1 VNDITK
7 YVAKWKLNPHA
18 PWPKDPKEYQKII
31 EDLWA
36 GAGMLM
42 KKGLLVDWG
51 AFINTNQGYCVFEGD
66 PATCMKGVMM
76 FYPWVLMEPRT
87 VLSLE
92 ETSKN
97 TREMWEMRAKI

>member
-97 TREMWEMRAKI
+97 TREMWEMRAKM